1 MAALPPLAGVLRYG
15 NVRQTDA
22 GSGRPTWCDGL
33 VARICIG
40 LPGACASLNDEAA
53 AAMLARVV
61 EVNGAVALLQQEE
74 QTGSLAADPPADGRT
89 SQALHGLLA
98 GRCCRLLLEAHT
110 FDADEAARRM
120 GLALSLAGE
129 PSQAAAWV
137 EGFLKGSGLLL
148 LHDDRLWVPFWIGAM
163 SLTGSPRIYLW
174 SNCDPLA
181 AVRGAPMTPEKLDPA
196 LDALIETAVAE
207 TRAKMRR
214 ELAEL
219 DLEHATLDEI
229 EEAVEQVGNE
239 LQRNLQRRLVAE
251 RTRGPRENRQACPA
265 CGGPARYRKAAT
277 RVITTRHGEL
287 AVSRP
292 YYHCRSC
299 AHGFTP
305 LDAALGL
312 EGSALTT
319 QVRLW
324 IAAVAAHLPFAE
336 SADLLGRLTQVRVGA
351 STVERS
357 AVATGTALR
366 RAQQEAAARHRA
378 GFPPPTQRQP
388 TRLYISVD
396 GKYVPLRDPWKKDG
410 SAGELVCRFA
420 ECKSAIVDEAKTT
433 PAGDVGVARRAYT
446 ATMGDVVAFT
456 PLVATLAHTCGHHFA
471 AELVVLGDG
480 AAWIWNL
487 AAAQFPTALEI
498 VDIFH
503 AIQHL
508 YTVAHACFG
517 EGTVAAKA
525 WVEARHEELMHDRV
539 VLVVAAIQALPAQ
552 TAEQRKLQDT
562 EAQFFTHNRERMR
575 YGTFRKKGYQIGSG
589 VMEATCKH
597 LVGQRLNQ
605 VGMHWREETADA
617 ILALRAALL
626 ATSTTRPPAL
636 LSSGCLIV
644 APNVIRTHRLWQVL
658 DAWVT
663 DLSAEIFIQLLPL
676 LRRTFST
683 FPAPER
689 RSMGEHVRRRST
701 RPAAAPVMAAEFD
714 AACAEA
720 VLPLLARLLG
730 LRVAD

>member
-1 MAALPPLAGVLRYG
+1 
-15 NVRQTDA
+15 
-22 GSGRPTWCDGL
+22 
-33 VARICIG
+33 
-40 LPGACASLNDEAA
+40 
-53 AAMLARVV
+53 
-61 EVNGAVALLQQEE
+61 
-74 QTGSLAADPPADGRT
+74 
-89 SQALHGLLA
+89 
-98 GRCCRLLLEAHT
+98 
-110 FDADEAARRM
+110 
-120 GLALSLAGE
+120 
-129 PSQAAAWV
+129 
-137 EGFLKGSGLLL
+137 
-148 LHDDRLWVPFWIGAM
+148 
-163 SLTGSPRIYLW
+163 
-174 SNCDPLA
+174 
-181 AVRGAPMTPEKLDPA
+181 MTPEKLDPA

-420 ECKSAIVDEAKTT
+420 ECKSAIVYEAKTT

-446 ATMGDVVAFT
+446 ATMGMWWRLRRWSPPWRIPADTILRPNWSSWETAQPGFGTWRPPSSPRRWRSSISSTRSNIST
-456 PLVATLAHTCGHHFA
+456 PSLTLVS
-471 AELVVLGDG
+471 E
-480 AAWIWNL
+480 
-487 AAAQFPTALEI
+487 
-498 VDIFH
+498 
-503 AIQHL
+503 
-508 YTVAHACFG
+508 
-517 EGTVAAKA
+517 
-525 WVEARHEELMHDRV
+525 
-539 VLVVAAIQALPAQ
+539 
-552 TAEQRKLQDT
+552 
-562 EAQFFTHNRERMR
+562 RERWR
-575 YGTFRKKGYQIGSG
+575 PKPGWKP
-589 VMEATCKH
+589 AT
-597 LVGQRLNQ
+597 RN
-605 VGMHWREETADA
+605 
-617 ILALRAALL
+617 
-626 ATSTTRPPAL
+626 
-636 LSSGCLIV
+636 
-644 APNVIRTHRLWQVL
+644 
-658 DAWVT
+658 
-663 DLSAEIFIQLLPL
+663 
-676 LRRTFST
+676 
-683 FPAPER
+683 
-689 RSMGEHVRRRST
+689 
-701 RPAAAPVMAAEFD
+701 
-714 AACAEA
+714 
-720 VLPLLARLLG
+720 
-730 LRVAD
+730 